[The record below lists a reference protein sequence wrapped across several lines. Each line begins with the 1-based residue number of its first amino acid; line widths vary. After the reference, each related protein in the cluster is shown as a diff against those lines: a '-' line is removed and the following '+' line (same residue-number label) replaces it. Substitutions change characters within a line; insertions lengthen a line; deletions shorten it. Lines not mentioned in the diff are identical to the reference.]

1 MATAQIR
8 RYNHHA
14 IWLDHRAS
22 AWTLDVNTLLRHL
35 AALRTIALSTGPGLV
50 LALQICVIEVH
61 AQTSLPDLGDSSTT
75 ALSPTDEKKLG
86 RDFMRQVR
94 KHLPL
99 IEDTDLNVYLQ
110 GLGRRLAIAADMDPN
125 GLEFF
130 LIDDPTLNAF
140 AAPGGFIGV
149 HTGLIMAAR
158 DESELAAVLSHELAH
173 ISQRH
178 LARLIARSKE
188 LSFPAMA
195 AVLAG
200 VLIGG
205 QAGVAALTATNA
217 AVSADSLSYSRN
229 FEREADA
236 IGIRTLSNA
245 GFDPAGM
252 TRFFAQMQRW
262 ARVQEIDVPEFLR
275 THPLTLNRIA
285 EAETRVAGLAPS
297 SMATKDSNFHFIR
310 SSIRARYSRR
320 ASQTI
325 DDFKAE
331 IDQFDGGS
339 ADTSTTANVVALQY
353 GLAQAQSRISEF
365 AKAKELL
372 TGLLDGAEGDDE
384 LAIRLAIARAELDA
398 GDTDSA
404 LAKLKQLHQRDV
416 NNLIVVE
423 QYAQALIVARQ
434 PALAVEIIEPVVR
447 TRPDS
452 LNLNRLLA
460 RAASESRQ
468 PLIAHTALADYHY
481 YRDELSLALDQLYA
495 AREFSKDND
504 YQSARIEARIDQYQ
518 AERLLYAK

>member
-1 MATAQIR
+1 M
-8 RYNHHA
+8 
-14 IWLDHRAS
+14 
-22 AWTLDVNTLLRHL
+22 NTLFRHRRARL
-35 AALRTIALSTGPGLV
+35 AAIIPAALGIALM
-50 LALQICVIEVH
+50 LQTLSGNPL

-75 ALSPTDEKKLG
+75 ALSPTDEFKLG
-86 RDFMRQVR
+86 RRFMRQVR
-94 KHLPL
+94 AHLPL
-99 IEDTDLNVYLQ
+99 IEDTDLNAYLQ
-110 GLGRRLAIAADMDPN
+110 QLGNRLALAAGMDPD

-149 HTGLIMAAR
+149 HTGLIMAAG

-217 AVSADSLSYSRN
+217 AVSADSLSYSRS

-236 IGIRTLSNA
+236 IGIRTLSGA
-245 GFDPAGM
+245 GFDPSGM

-285 EAETRVAGLAPS
+285 EAESRVAGLAPS
-297 SMATKDSNFHFIR
+297 AVTAEESDFDFIR

-325 DDFKAE
+325 EEFRAE
-331 IDQFDGGS
+331 IIQAKS
-339 ADTSTTANVVALQY
+339 AADDTDITVLEY
-353 GLAQAQSRISEF
+353 GLAQAYIRVSDF
-365 AKAKELL
+365 PKAREILL
-372 TGLLDGAEGDDE
+372 
-384 LAIRLAIARAELDA
+384 RLADNAIADDKLPYQLALAEADLSA
-398 GDTDSA
+398 GDAATA
-404 LAKLKQLHQRDV
+404 LKALEQYHSQDPD
-416 NNLIVVE
+416 NLIVVE
-423 QYAQALIVARQ
+423 QYAKALVVTGKPDRAVQIIQ
-434 PALAVEIIEPVVR
+434 PVIR
-447 TRPDS
+447 TQPHRLS
-452 LNLNRLLA
+452 LQKLLA
-460 RAASESRQ
+460 RSASESNQ

-495 AREFSKDND
+495 AREFSKEDD
-504 YQSARIEARIDQYQ
+504 YQSARIEARIEQYQ
-518 AERLLYAK
+518 AERLLYEK